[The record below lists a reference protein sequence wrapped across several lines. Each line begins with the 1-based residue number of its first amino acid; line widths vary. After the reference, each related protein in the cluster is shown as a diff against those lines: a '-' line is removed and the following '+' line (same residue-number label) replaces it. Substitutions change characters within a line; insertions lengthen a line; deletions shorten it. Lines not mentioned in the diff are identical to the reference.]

1 MCFSEPK
8 FKCSLCGYASDWQLS
23 SVKHMKEKH
32 THQWREIVSGDST
45 ITDSAAQQTAA
56 VSPSPAQHSASTTV
70 HTNPRWMDEF
80 KRDFVELIVDKCSMV
95 TRDAF
100 EKNDDVKV
108 L

>member
-1 MCFSEPK
+1 MCISEPK

-32 THQWREIVSGDST
+32 AQWREIVGGDST
-45 ITDSAAQQTAA
+45 ITDNAVQHAAAS
-56 VSPSPAQHSASTTV
+56 SPSPAQHSASTTV

-80 KRDFVELIVDKCSMV
+80 KTDFVELIVDKCSVV
-95 TRDAF
+95 TKDAF

-108 L
+108 I